1 MKSLLHQQAIQTT
14 HVTMEVKLS
23 AFSSRVTVNEMIPV
37 SGSAEVSVEPGHFV
51 FLLPGV
57 IIQILDT

>member
-1 MKSLLHQQAIQTT
+1 
-14 HVTMEVKLS
+14 MEVKLS